1 MKRPSLK
8 QSVVFGLAVILVV
21 MGAVVT
27 HRVVIAG
34 EGHEPKAPATE
45 IPQTSTN
52 VPVETVEADKLRAL
66 GSSGN
71 SWPGEILSTGDIVIH
86 PVREGQI
93 AEWRVKLGAYVKK
106 GQILGKL
113 TAPPATIELNSALAA
128 RTESLVRARAQATAT
143 QKLVQESRTQLDA
156 LRVALDKSR
165 DASFKVA
172 DREAEQ
178 ALRSKEGASL
188 ELNASQ
194 SNREASLKAAQAELD
209 QAKSSVPLK
218 RQSLRVSIERLAQRS
233 AGRLSYSG
241 TSPSTSAGAFSMS
254 FKWGVGVTNSAA
266 QDGYR
271 RALGTLLDAMKDP
284 STLPDSLALAYVKAS
299 QDLLASTI
307 GGTDSLP
314 QSELNEIRTE
324 LTDDQK
330 DMIDALNAYKEAQ
343 STAILK
349 EAEIA
354 KIAAERDRDLA
365 SAKTTS
371 LNSELAAGGAS
382 ALKEKLVADA
392 DTEYAKQKAELE
404 AKVSELN
411 RELAMAQA
419 EVRAAEA
426 GYDVIAAG
434 VAGQDITAPQDG
446 IVSSIFKNLGDHI
459 APDVAVAAISSANA
473 KGRFVRFKI
482 PGDIRAPET
491 GDSVTIDR
499 PGYALSGAKAK
510 VTGVGLA
517 LDVAGSYTADAEFV
531 DQNEWPVHATV
542 RVTVEHKDDPKT
554 FIPIAA
560 VWFDDA
566 GVSNI
571 WLVTE
576 GDKIRPQEVKVG
588 RTVGDQVEIEDGL
601 NVGDRYVAKP
611 QSGMKT
617 GQSVVG
623 SAQKPTEENKTG
635 TAPSTGGDG
644 HGHSHDE

>member
-8 QSVVFGLAVILVV
+8 QSAVFGLVLVLV
-21 MGAVVT
+21 TSGTVVS
-27 HRVVIAG
+27 HRVVTAHG
-34 EGHEPKAPATE
+34 DDEPAAITE
-45 IPQTSTN
+45 IPQAPTN
-52 VPVETVEADKLRAL
+52 VPVETVEADKLRDL

-156 LRVALDKSR
+156 LRIALDKSR

-188 ELNASQ
+188 ELSASQ

-209 QAKSSVPLK
+209 QAKSSVPFK
-218 RQSLRVSIERLAQRS
+218 RQSLRVAIERLVQRS
-233 AGRLSYSG
+233 AGRLFYSG
-241 TSPSTSAGAFSMS
+241 ASPSTSAGAFSMS
-254 FKWGVGVTNSAA
+254 FKWGVGVTNSVA
-266 QDGYR
+266 QDEYR

-330 DMIDALNAYKEAQ
+330 DMIDVLNAYKGAQ
-343 STAILK
+343 SMVILK
-349 EAEIA
+349 EVEID
-354 KIAAERDRDLA
+354 KITAERDRDLA

-371 LNSELAAGGAS
+371 LNSELAAGGAL

-392 DTEYAKQKAELE
+392 DTEYVKQKAGLE

-419 EVRAAEA
+419 EVHAAEA

-434 VAGQDITAPQDG
+434 VAGQDIAAPQDG
-446 IVSSIFKNLGDHI
+446 IVSSIFKNIGDHI
-459 APDVAVAAISSANA
+459 APDVAVAAISSANV

-482 PGDIRAPET
+482 PGDMRAPET

-517 LDVAGSYTADAEFV
+517 LDIAGSYTADAEFV

-542 RVTVEHKDDPKT
+542 RVTNEHKDDHQA

-560 VWFDDA
+560 VWFDDT
-566 GVSNI
+566 GMSNV

-576 GDKIRPQEVKVG
+576 GDKIRSQELKVG

-611 QSGMKT
+611 QSNMKT

-623 SAQKPTEENKTG
+623 FAQKSTEENKTS
-635 TAPSTGGDG
+635 TASSTGGDG
-644 HGHSHDE
+644 HSHDE

>member
-1 MKRPSLK
+1 MKKPSLK
-8 QSVVFGLAVILVV
+8 QSALFGLTLILVAFGIV
-21 MGAVVT
+21 AT
-27 HRVVIAG
+27 HRMVTAHG
-34 EGHEPKAPATE
+34 DDEPATATE
-45 IPQTSTN
+45 IPQAPTN
-52 VPVETVEADKLRAL
+52 VPVETVEADKLRDL

-71 SWPGEILSTGDIVIH
+71 SWPGEIRSTGDVVIH

-113 TAPPATIELNSALAA
+113 TAPPATIELTSALAA

-143 QKLVQESRTQLDA
+143 QKLVQESRTQLHA

-165 DASFKVA
+165 DASFRVA

-178 ALRSKEGASL
+178 ALRSKEGASR
-188 ELNASQ
+188 ELDASQ
-194 SNREASLKAAQAELD
+194 SNRDASLKSAQVELD
-209 QAKSSVPLK
+209 HAKNSVPLK
-218 RQSLRVSIERLAQRS
+218 RQSLRVAIERLTQRS

-241 TSPSTSAGAFSMS
+241 TSPSTSAGAFTLS
-254 FKWGVGVTNSAA
+254 FKGGVGVANSVA
-266 QDGYR
+266 QDEYR

-307 GGTDSLP
+307 GGTESLP
-314 QSELNEIRTE
+314 QSELNDIRTE
-324 LTDDQK
+324 LTDDQR
-330 DMIDALNAYKEAQ
+330 DMIDALHDYKEAQ
-343 STAILK
+343 STVIWK

-354 KIAAERDRDLA
+354 RISAERDRDLA
-365 SAKTTS
+365 GAKTTS
-371 LNSELAAGGAS
+371 LNAELAVGGAS
-382 ALKEKLVADA
+382 ARKNKLVADA

-411 RELAMAQA
+411 RELAMAHA

-426 GYDVIAAG
+426 GYGVIATG
-434 VAGQDITAPQDG
+434 VAGQDIIAPQDG

-459 APDVAVAAISSANA
+459 SPDVAVAAISSANA
-473 KGRFVRFKI
+473 EGRFVRFKI
-482 PGDIRAPET
+482 PGDMRAPET

-542 RVTVEHKDDPKT
+542 RVTVEHTDDHQT
-554 FIPIAA
+554 FIPIVA
-560 VWFDDA
+560 VWFDDT
-566 GVSNI
+566 GVSNV

-588 RTVGDQVEIEDGL
+588 RTVGAKVEIEDGL
-601 NVGDRYVAKP
+601 TVGNRYVAKP
-611 QSGMKT
+611 LSYLKT
-617 GQSVVG
+617 GQSVY
-623 SAQKPTEENKTG
+623 AR
-635 TAPSTGGDG
+635 
-644 HGHSHDE
+644 